1 MNIAKIAEEINVAV
15 GNAMPRWVLA
25 VNWSHA
31 NGRIEI
37 QVTEIAFKQEFTDR
51 GIKETRK
58 SQNSGN
64 WTRLSFITESGAEV
78 FTLEQITGPIY
89 RIIDGQL
96 VEVEK

>member
-37 QVTEIAFKQEFTDR
+37 QVTESAFKQEFTDK
-51 GIKETRK
+51 GIKETRT
-58 SQNSGN
+58 SQHSGN
-64 WTRLSFITESGAEV
+64 WTRLSFITDSNAEV
-78 FTLEQITGPIY
+78 FTLEGITGPTY
-89 RIIDGQL
+89 RIIDNQL
-96 VEVEK
+96 VEVKK

>member
-1 MNIAKIAEEINVAV
+1 MNIAKIAEEMNVAA
-15 GNAMPRWVLA
+15 NLMPGWFIA
-25 VNWSHA
+25 ANWSHA

-78 FTLEQITGPIY
+78 FTLEQIIGPIY

>member
-1 MNIAKIAEEINVAV
+1 MNIAKIAEEMNVAA
-15 GNAMPRWVLA
+15 NLMPGWFIA
-25 VNWSHA
+25 ANWSHA